1 MGSPTVLF
9 ILIILIIVLTIS
21 AISDITFQKI
31 PNWLTIPTMTLGV
44 VYYTWMNGT
53 EGFLYSVEG
62 IGVGVVVL
70 ILPYIL
76 GGMGAG
82 DIKLMGAV
90 GSLLGPK
97 GVFTAFLFTA
107 IIGGIYA
114 LLVLVLSRNLR
125 NTVKRYGT
133 MLKTFV
139 LTQTMIYIPPSR
151 EEMKPRL
158 CYGVAIALGTILSVF
173 YGSINIYI

>member
-1 MGSPTVLF
+1 
-9 ILIILIIVLTIS
+9 
-21 AISDITFQKI
+21 
-31 PNWLTIPTMTLGV
+31 MTLGV

>member
-9 ILIILIIVLTIS
+9 ILIILIIVLTI
-21 AISDITFQKI
+21 AAVSDIMFQKV
-31 PNWLTIPTMTLGV
+31 PNWLTYPTMIGGIA
-44 VYYTWMNGT
+44 YYTWMNGI
-53 EGFLYSVEG
+53 EGFLSSVEG

-70 ILPYIL
+70 ILPYL
-76 GGMGAG
+76 MGGMGAG

-90 GSLLGPK
+90 GGLLGPK

-114 LLVLVLSRNLR
+114 LIILALYGNLR
-125 NTVKRYGT
+125 DTFKRYGT

-173 YGSINIYI
+173 YGSINY